1 MADLTVKGVGNTDWT
16 FLREGTTQK
25 KTDTGFGEVLI
36 KSIAAVNDR
45 ANKAD
50 SLVEGLVEGR
60 HANIHETMIAM
71 EEANIS
77 FRLLTRVQNKVV
89 SAYQD
94 IMRLQV

>member
-16 FLREGTTQK
+16 FPGVGTTQK
-25 KTDTGFGEVLI
+25 KADTGFGEVLK

-89 SAYQD
+89 SAYQE
-94 IMRLQV
+94 IMRMQV

>member
-1 MADLTVKGVGNTDWT
+1 MADLTVKGVGNTEWT
-16 FLREGTTQK
+16 FPREGTPQK
-25 KTDTGFGEVLI
+25 KVDTGFGEVLS

-77 FRLLTRVQNKVV
+77 FRLLTRVQNKLV
-89 SAYQD
+89 SAYLD
-94 IMRLQV
+94 IMRMQV